1 MHIFELLIKQ
11 PIMLHILEGTLGN
24 GKKRFIKYFTQYFQM
39 QNKNVWLTST
49 IRVLALWLSQHVYTT
64 HAQCTILACGNLFV
78 LSQPSQ
84 ILETLKH
91 AHVII
96 VDEMPMMT
104 SVMLC
109 GKQITFKRNS

>member
-1 MHIFELLIKQ
+1 M
-11 PIMLHILEGTLGN
+11 
-24 GKKRFIKYFTQYFQM
+24 
-39 QNKNVWLTST
+39 
-49 IRVLALWLSQHVYTT
+49 
-64 HAQCTILACGNLFV
+64 CGNLYV

-96 VDEMPMMT
+96 VDEMSMMT

-109 GKQITFKRNS
+109 AKRTTFKRHS

>member
-1 MHIFELLIKQ
+1 MQNRNLLLI
-11 PIMLHILEGTLGN
+11 
-24 GKKRFIKYFTQYFQM
+24 
-39 QNKNVWLTST
+39 ST
-49 IRVLALWLSQHVYTT
+49 TRVVVLWLSQHAYTT
-64 HAQCTILACGNLFV
+64 HTQCRILVCGNLFV

-96 VDEMPMMT
+96 VDEMSMMT

-109 GKQITFKRNS
+109 VNKQCLKQIYNNSNSFTNILLLLVTNTK

>member
-1 MHIFELLIKQ
+1 
-11 PIMLHILEGTLGN
+11 
-24 GKKRFIKYFTQYFQM
+24 M
-39 QNKNVWLTST
+39 QNKNVLLPST
-49 IRVLALWLSQHVYTT
+49 IRVVALWLSQHGYTT
-64 HAQCTILACGNLFV
+64 HAQCTILTCGYLFV

-96 VDEMPMMT
+96 VDEMSIMI

-109 GKQITFKRNS
+109 AKLTTFKRNS